1 MNILYEKLREMLFAV
16 APVTLIML
24 ILHFTVAPIENYLIA
39 KFLIGGLFVIVGL
52 ALFLFGVDLGI
63 EPIGSNIGKE
73 IVKSKKTSIFI
84 LAGFILGFFITVAE
98 PDILIFAD
106 NVSTSTNGMFGR
118 WQMILSISLGIGV
131 MLSFGLMRI
140 LYDIKLNYSLLVMY
154 IIVLIVAIFAPLDVL
169 GISFDAAG
177 ATTGSMTVPFMLAL
191 GAGVSSMKIDSSRK
205 EEDSFGLTGLSSGGP
220 IISVLIMSIFFKG
233 NENIVAS
240 SETIEVVDKS
250 IISPFIHEIP
260 HAAYEVVMSLF
271 PIVMIFVILQYTTMK
286 LKKYEFNRIM
296 KGAVYTFIGLV
307 FFLTG
312 VNTGFSEAGTMM
324 GQTLVTSGNTWLI
337 IPISFVLG
345 LCIIFA
351 EPAVHVLGDQV
362 EEVTGSHI
370 KKSLVLATMSIG
382 VAIAI
387 VLAMLKILVP
397 AIQLWHYLIIGYAIA
412 LLLMIFIPQIFV
424 GIAFDSGGVA
434 SGPMSVTFIL
444 AFAQG
449 VASSTSENISA
460 LDGFGT
466 IAIIALAPII
476 TMEMLGLIYKIK
488 LKRGSK

>member
-1 MNILYEKLREMLFAV
+1 MNILYEKVREMLFAV
-16 APVTLIML
+16 APVTFIML
-24 ILHFTVAPIENYLIA
+24 VLHFTVAPIENYLIA
-39 KFLIGGLFVIVGL
+39 KFLIGGLLVIIGL
-52 ALFLFGVDLGI
+52 ALFLFGVELGI

-73 IVKSKKTSIFI
+73 IVKSKKTYIFV

-106 NVSTSTNGMFGR
+106 NVSSSTNGMFGR

-131 MLSFGLMRI
+131 MLSVGLMRI
-140 LYDIKLNYSLLVMY
+140 LYDIKLNYILLIMY
-154 IIVLIVAIFAPLDVL
+154 AVVLVVAIIAPLDVL

-191 GAGVSSMKIDSSRK
+191 GAGVSSMKIDSSSK
-205 EEDSFGLTGLSSGGP
+205 EEDSFGLTGVSSGGP
-220 IISVLIMSIFFKG
+220 ILSVLVMAIFFKG
-233 NENIVAS
+233 NQSGEVTS
-240 SETIEVVDKS
+240 SLLEEVDKS
-250 IISPFIHEIP
+250 VISPFIHEIP
-260 HAAYEVVMSLF
+260 HAAYEVVMSLL
-271 PIVMIFVILQYTTMK
+271 PIVIIFIVLQYTTMK

-296 KGAVYTFIGLV
+296 KGTIYTFIGLV
-307 FFLTG
+307 LFLTG

-337 IPISFVLG
+337 LPISFILG

-362 EEVTGSHI
+362 EDVTGSHI

-397 AIQLWHYLIIGYAIA
+397 AIQLWHYLLFGYFIA
-412 LLLMIFIPQIFV
+412 LTLMAFIPKIFV

-449 VASSTSENISA
+449 VASSTSNSISA

-476 TMEMLGLIYKIK
+476 TMEILGLIYKIK
-488 LKRGSK
+488 LRRGRK